1 MKRGRIHDRQL
12 HSDFGRPIHVLTP
25 YFCVINGDVK
35 NIYWVIDVA
44 DLTGASRF

>member
-1 MKRGRIHDRQL
+1 MIGSYIVILEDRN
-12 HSDFGRPIHVLTP
+12 VLTP

-44 DLTGASRF
+44 DLTGASKF